1 MSKKASPTLIGL
13 FFVGG
18 LALGIAGLL
27 AFSSR
32 SLFSP
37 QAKYILYFNGSLK
50 GLNVGAPVKFRGV
63 NIGQVTEI
71 MIRHNQ
77 ANNDHAMPV
86 LISVDKKLAQSKS
99 DRHLRFDSARMAEL
113 FSQGYRGRLD
123 AESLVTGVLYVEF
136 DVVPNCPPAFFH
148 QLVPEYEEI
157 PTVPSTVQQLLADLA
172 QFDLPGLSDKV
183 LTVLNQLETML
194 GQVDVSTINAGVT
207 NLLDGANRLVVAS
220 DLTNTLASLKITL
233 NSAGTLLKRVD
244 GRIDSIADGA
254 TNTLSEAQKA
264 LADLRVTL
272 RGVSDLLGP
281 DSAIPPELR
290 QALEEISN
298 AGRAIAAL
306 AEYLE
311 KNPNALLT
319 GRKRSRDQR

>member
-1 MSKKASPTLIGL
+1 MSKKANPTLIGL

-32 SLFSP
+32 SLFHP
-37 QAKYILYFNGSLK
+37 QAQYILYFDGSLK

-71 MIRHNQ
+71 MIRRNQ

-86 LISVDKKLAQSKS
+86 LISVDKKIAQSKS

-113 FSQGYRGRLD
+113 FGQGYRARLD

-136 DVVPNCPPAFFH
+136 DLVPNCPPAVFH

-172 QFDLPGLSDKV
+172 QFDIPGLSEKI
-183 LTVLNQLETML
+183 LAVLNQLETML
-194 GQVDVSTINAGVT
+194 GQVDVPTINAGVT
-207 NLLDGANRLVVAS
+207 NLLDGANRVLMS
-220 DLTNTLASLKITL
+220 PDLTNALVSLKTTL
-233 NSAGTLLKRVD
+233 NSAETLLKRVD
-244 GRIDSIADGA
+244 GRVDSIADGV
-254 TNTLSEAQKA
+254 TNTLNEAHKA

-272 RGVSDLLGP
+272 HSVSDLLGP

-290 QALEEISN
+290 QALEDISD

-311 KNPNALLT
+311 QNPNALLT
-319 GRKRSRDQR
+319 GRRRSRGQR